1 MQISVV
7 DQGPGVPHQV
17 LSHIFGRFV
26 SANSKGLGLGL
37 YLAKRIATAHGGD
50 LSVESRSGKGTQFTL
65 RLPCH
70 RDSDR
75 AMAGE

>member
-1 MQISVV
+1 MPSV
-7 DQGPGVPHQV
+7 
-17 LSHIFGRFV
+17 
-26 SANSKGLGLGL
+26 GLGLGL

-50 LSVESRSGKGTQFTL
+50 LSVVSQSGKGTQFTL